1 MKYFSHITLYVSHED
16 ITTKTYN
23 NTTMTPFEMMEQ
35 LELNERIRALPNE
48 IQDLIAEYDPNRRT
62 KMNIVM
68 EELKERCTWKTKCDN
83 YDCENSCC
91 YDDEYIVVPILFQD
105 YRFCCMDC
113 AGEGEENIRYEYR
126 KFLRS
131 RR

>member
-1 MKYFSHITLYVSHED
+1 
-16 ITTKTYN
+16 
-23 NTTMTPFEMMEQ
+23 MTSFEMMKQ
-35 LELNERIRALPNE
+35 MKLNERISALPNE
-48 IQDLIAEYDPNRRT
+48 IQDMIAEYDPNRRT
-62 KMNIVM
+62 KMNFVM
-68 EELKERCTWKTKCDN
+68 KELKDRRRWKTKCDN
-83 YDCENSCC
+83 YDCENSW
-91 YDDEYIVVPILFQD
+91 YDDEYIVVPILFQN